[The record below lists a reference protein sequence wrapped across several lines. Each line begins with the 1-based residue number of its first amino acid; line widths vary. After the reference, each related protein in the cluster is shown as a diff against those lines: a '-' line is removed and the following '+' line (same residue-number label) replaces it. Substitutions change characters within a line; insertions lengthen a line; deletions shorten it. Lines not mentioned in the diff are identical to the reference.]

1 MQYGPENVPIAT
13 SLSMS
18 AQERQELRDIIMEAV
33 SETVAA
39 AINARAAELAGGA
52 ATDQANALATM
63 KAENAALKAQLEQL
77 TTAVRTLTNKV
88 TALQNGMAAADG
100 DSNRSGGGTGAG
112 DGTANG
118 RGTRPPF
125 TKENKPKADWSKGKK
140 TAWWN
145 WLKANHAADYQALMK
160 ERIERECA
168 ARIAKLNGDK

>member
-1 MQYGPENVPIAT
+1 
-13 SLSMS
+13 MS

-88 TALQNGMAAADG
+88 TALQNGMATADG

-168 ARIAKLNGDK
+168 ARIAKLNGEQ

>member
-1 MQYGPENVPIAT
+1 
-13 SLSMS
+13 MS

-39 AINARAAELAGGA
+39 AIEAHVAELMGGA

-63 KAENAALKAQLEQL
+63 KAENAALKAQLERL
-77 TTAVRTLTNKV
+77 SSTITTLSNKV

-100 DSNRSGGGTGAG
+100 DSNRSGGGTGTG

-125 TKENKPKADWSKGKK
+125 TKENKPQADWSKGKK
-140 TAWWN
+140 TAWWK
-145 WLKANHAADYQALMK
+145 WLKENHNADYNTAMK
-160 ERIERECA
+160 ERIERECT
-168 ARIAKLNGDK
+168 ARIAKLSEEE